1 MKKHKTVGE
10 YTPAADGKREII
22 NREYYGQGYIYK
34 NWEAYESGEGV
45 CYIPELSDSTYTKKQ
60 FLEICDNQD
69 DLAQELFL
77 HCDWQHPETLK
88 EEWLIDG
95 EWEKCENCGR
105 LYSDF
110 YKGPRPIENCPHCG
124 IRREEE

>member
-10 YTPAADGKREII
+10 YTPASDGKR
-22 NREYYGQGYIYK
+22 
-34 NWEAYESGEGV
+34 
-45 CYIPELSDSTYTKKQ
+45 
-60 FLEICDNQD
+60 
-69 DLAQELFL
+69 
-77 HCDWQHPETLK
+77 
-88 EEWLIDG
+88 
-95 EWEKCENCGR
+95 EKCENCGR